1 MSLDSGYRI
10 YARKCLDEAKT
21 ATPVRRAHL
30 RRVAL
35 TWLEIATQMENKTL
49 RNATLVTENDSGVD
63 MRTSPWAAPTV
74 TSAVDD

>member
-63 MRTSPWAAPTV
+63 MRTSP
-74 TSAVDD
+74 